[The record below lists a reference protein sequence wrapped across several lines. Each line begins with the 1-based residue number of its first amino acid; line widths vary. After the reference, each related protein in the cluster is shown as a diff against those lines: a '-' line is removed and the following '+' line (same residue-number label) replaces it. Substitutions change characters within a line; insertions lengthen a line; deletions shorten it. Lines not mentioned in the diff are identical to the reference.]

1 MIIGFDQR
9 WQNVSENAG
18 SLSIHVSTMR
28 TSERNH
34 TVVFHYQKS
43 SNTAVVRTFTQQDD
57 PEYDALFG
65 TRQKSPEGSVEEIQI
80 LTQHNSMIPPLLTAI
95 RNDDRPEDRECYTIS
110 IITKDIEGVRELF
123 TCKKDVGNPTD
134 FFCDHT
140 ICIDDDDGQFTSII
154 CVHLLSLKIVYGFVF
169 F

>member
-34 TVVFHYQKS
+34 TIVFHYQKS
-43 SNTAVVRTFTQQDD
+43 SNTAVVGTFTQQDD
-57 PEYDALFG
+57 PEYDALWIDADIPPDESIVV
-65 TRQKSPEGSVEEIQI
+65 THI
-80 LTQHNSMIPPLLTAI
+80 LNPGNSMIPSLTTMVC
-95 RNDDRPEDRECYTIS
+95 NDSFPEDRECYTIS
-110 IITKDIEGVRELF
+110 IIVTDIEGVRELF
-123 TCKKDVGNPTD
+123 TCNGDESNPTA

-140 ICIDDDDGQFTSII
+140 ICIDDDDGKFTIA
-154 CVHLLSLKIVYGFVF
+154 HDF
-169 F
+169 